1 MSQIYF
7 FTPSEVAKAFV
18 DIGTSKARLPLGKM
32 LVLAILAGVYVGF
45 GAIAATT
52 VTTGE
57 VDWFGLKKFMGGAVF
72 SVGLM
77 LVVIAGAELFTGNN
91 LMTVALFSRRISYG
105 GLLRNWMPVYAG
117 NLIGSVML
125 AVLVGLGTTMLAGPV
140 GVTALKIGTA
150 KVNAANPDGFWQHN
164 MNVFFRGIGC
174 NMLVCLAV
182 MMAIAA
188 KDVIGKIFAIFF
200 PIMTFV
206 MVGFEHCVANMYF
219 IPAAIFT
226 KGQAAAVASSGLSPE
241 TLAGLNWSTM
251 WTHNLISVTLGNIA
265 GGVIFVGLI
274 YFYAHVRGSET
285 DGNGA
290 KKQ

>member
-1 MSQIYF
+1 MTIL
-7 FTPSEVAKAFV
+7 TPEQ
-18 DIGTSKARLPLGKM
+18 KARVHIDSLLTKAGWQVQTRSQMNRTAASGVAVCEFPL
-32 LVLAILAGVYVGF
+32 
-45 GAIAATT
+45 
-52 VTTGE
+52 TTGE

-91 LMTVALFSRRISYG
+91 LMTVALFSRKIGYG
-105 GLLRNWMPVYAG
+105 GLLRNWMPVYLG
-117 NLIGSVML
+117 NLIGSVFL
-125 AVLVGLGTTMLAGPV
+125 ALLVGLGTTMLAGAV
-140 GVTALKIGTA
+140 GATALKIGAA
-150 KVNAANPDGFWQHN
+150 KVSAGNDDFWEHN

-188 KDVIGKIFAIFF
+188 KDIIGKIFAIFF

-219 IPAAIFT
+219 IPAAICA
-226 KGQAAAVASSGLSPE
+226 KAQEKAVEASGLGSQA
-241 TLAGLNWSTM
+241 LADVNWSSM
-251 WTHNLISVTLGNIA
+251 WTNNLIAVTLGNIV

-274 YFYAHVRGSET
+274 YFYAHVRGSDADAT
-285 DGNGA
+285 NGA
-290 KKQ
+290 KA